1 MNSNNY
7 KNIIFSSS
15 AAVYGE
21 QKTQPIEESAQLN
34 PQSFYASTKMACEN
48 LLEKYSNTTE
58 INSICLRYFNPVGCH
73 DGKVI
78 KENFYKSGNL
88 MSEILKASTENISV
102 LEIYGNDYDTKDGTC
117 ERDFIHIQDLVDG
130 HFSALKNIKELSG
143 FSVINLGTGRSCS
156 VLNLIN
162 IFKKENDV
170 DFKLKYLKRRSGDIS
185 SSFADVKKAKNI
197 LNWQSKY
204 SLEDMCKD
212 AWYPIKNEIN

>member
-1 MNSNNY
+1 
-7 KNIIFSSS
+7 
-15 AAVYGE
+15 
-21 QKTQPIEESAQLN
+21 
-34 PQSFYASTKMACEN
+34 
-48 LLEKYSNTTE
+48 
-58 INSICLRYFNPVGCH
+58 
-73 DGKVI
+73 
-78 KENFYKSGNL
+78 

-102 LEIYGNDYDTKDGTC
+102 LKIYGNDYDTEDGTC

-130 HFSALKNIKELSG
+130 HFSALENIKELSG
-143 FSVINLGTGRSCS
+143 FSVINLGTGKSCS